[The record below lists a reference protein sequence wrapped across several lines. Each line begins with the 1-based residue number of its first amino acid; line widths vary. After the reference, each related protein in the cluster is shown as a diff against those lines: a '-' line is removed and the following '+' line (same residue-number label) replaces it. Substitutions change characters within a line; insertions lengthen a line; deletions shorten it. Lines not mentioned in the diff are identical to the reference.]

1 MSIQLAPNEKS
12 LRYQRGLVWLRRDL
26 RLEDNAALYRALKVC
41 EEVLI
46 CFVLDRAIL
55 DALPW
60 ADRRVEF
67 ILASLGD
74 INASLA
80 AWSEQQGRAAPAQL
94 IVRHGFALEEI
105 PKLATLLHAQAVFT
119 NHDYEPQ
126 AIARDAQVRGALANV
141 GVSFHT
147 FKDQAIF
154 EQQELLTQQGKPYTV
169 FTPYK
174 NAWLKK
180 VDAFYLRSYPLAPYA
195 QRLIATPTSV
205 NGQPFETRLPALQDL
220 DFEPTN
226 LRELNIPLGS
236 SGAEQLLADFEQRMS
251 HYDSKRDFPHIKG
264 VSYLGVH
271 LRFGTIS
278 IRRVA
283 RLAHSAM
290 QAGDK
295 GAGVWLSA
303 LIWRDFFMQIL
314 ANYPHVAEHSFKRQY
329 DAIRWNKGKQA
340 KELFDAW
347 CQGKT
352 GYPLVDAA
360 MLQLN
365 TTGFMHNR
373 LRMVVGSFLC
383 KDLGLDWRWG
393 EAYFAQHLNDFDL
406 AANNGGWQWV
416 ASTGCDAQPYFRVF
430 NPIKQSEKFDADG
443 KFIKRYLPQLAG
455 LNNKDIHAP
464 WLADPLDLQ
473 LADIRLG
480 VNYPRPIVDHS
491 ETRAAAIARYAVIA
505 KPSA

>member
-1 MSIQLAPNEKS
+1 MSIQLAPNEKA
-12 LRYQRGLVWLRRDL
+12 LRYPRGLVWLRRDL

-46 CFVLDRAIL
+46 CFVLDRTIL
-55 DALPW
+55 DALPR

-74 INASLA
+74 INQDLA
-80 AWSEQQGRAAPAQL
+80 ALSSQSPPAQL
-94 IVRHGFALEEI
+94 IVRHGFALDEI

-126 AIARDAQVRGALANV
+126 AIERDAQVRGALANL
-141 GVSFHT
+141 GISFHT

-180 VDAFYLRSYPLAPYA
+180 IDDFYLRSYPITPYA
-195 QRLIATPTSV
+195 ERLIPVPQSAS
-205 NGQPFETRLPALQDL
+205 GQPIETRVPELQDL
-220 DFEPTN
+220 DFQPTN
-226 LRELNIPLGS
+226 LRDLKIPLGS
-236 SGAEQLLADFEQRMS
+236 SGAELLLADFEQRMAN
-251 HYDSKRDFPHIKG
+251 YDSKRDFPHIKG

-278 IRRVA
+278 IRRLA
-283 RLAHSAM
+283 RLAHTAM
-290 QAGDK
+290 LAGDL

-303 LIWRDFFMQIL
+303 LIWRDFYMQIL
-314 ANYPHVAEHSFKRQY
+314 VNFPHVAQHSFKRQY

-340 KELFDAW
+340 KAQFAAW
-347 CQGKT
+347 CSGQT

-393 EAYFAQHLNDFDL
+393 EAYFAEHLNDFDL

-430 NPIKQSEKFDADG
+430 NPIKQSEKFDAEG

-473 LADIRLG
+473 LCGIRLG
-480 VNYPRPIVDHS
+480 ENYPRPMVDHS
-491 ETRAAAIARYAVIA
+491 EARVTTVARYAAID
-505 KPSA
+505 KPAA

>member
-1 MSIQLAPNEKS
+1 M
-12 LRYQRGLVWLRRDL
+12 
-26 RLEDNAALYRALKVC
+26 
-41 EEVLI
+41 
-46 CFVLDRAIL
+46 
-55 DALPW
+55 
-60 ADRRVEF
+60 
-67 ILASLGD
+67 
-74 INASLA
+74 
-80 AWSEQQGRAAPAQL
+80 
-94 IVRHGFALEEI
+94 
-105 PKLATLLHAQAVFT
+105 
-119 NHDYEPQ
+119 
-126 AIARDAQVRGALANV
+126 RGALANL

-180 VDAFYLRSYPLAPYA
+180 IDDFYLRSYPLAPYA
-195 QRLIATPTSV
+195 ERLITVPQSAT
-205 NGQPFETRLPALQDL
+205 GQPIETRVPELQDL
-220 DFEPTN
+220 DFQPT
-226 LRELNIPLGS
+226 
-236 SGAEQLLADFEQRMS
+236 
-251 HYDSKRDFPHIKG
+251 
-264 VSYLGVH
+264 YLGVH

-278 IRRVA
+278 IRRLA
-283 RLAHSAM
+283 RLAHTAM
-290 QAGDK
+290 LAGDL

-303 LIWRDFFMQIL
+303 LIWRDFYMQIL
-314 ANYPHVAEHSFKRQY
+314 VNFPHVAQHSFKRQY

-340 KELFDAW
+340 KEQFAAW
-347 CQGKT
+347 CNGQT

-393 EAYFAQHLNDFDL
+393 EAYFAEHLNDFDL

-430 NPIKQSEKFDADG
+430 NPIKQSEKFDAEG

-473 LADIRLG
+473 LCGIRLG
-480 VNYPRPIVDHS
+480 ENYPRPMVDHS
-491 ETRAAAIARYAVIA
+491 EARVTTIARYAAVD
-505 KPSA
+505 KPAA